1 MSTYERYRKNE
12 AELRKAEANFKDA
25 ERILA
30 GAAEERQKAEEILR
44 LILEETE
51 KEVTPEL
58 IREAWEEYKQILH
71 GQAAVAAQ
79 KEDFKLAAGIY
90 SMLERMKATYE
101 TEEVFSQDNDG
112 DIEKRVNLWL
122 DGKGIADTQ
131 QRTHCINRA
140 KLLVKAEM
148 PADEIFKMLGAG
160 LKVRARIAKPP
171 FTGWQKQ

>member
-1 MSTYERYRKNE
+1 MILVLSVFVSVPIVTSSLLDLKQKKENELIYRKLLE
-12 AELRKAEANFKDA
+12 AR
-25 ERILA
+25 
-30 GAAEERQKAEEILR
+30 
-44 LILEETE
+44 E
-51 KEVTPEL
+51 KIYLTGKFDP
-58 IREAWEEYKQILH
+58 
-71 GQAAVAAQ
+71 AQ